1 MGPVGRVPVAVGR
14 NPALLGWESH
24 RSSQLPQPQQQG
36 CGVGVPEP
44 HVLLWQRLLKPPGLA
59 LCPTTPSTPPSP
71 LRSPPAELLPF
82 GHEINLSRTGHGCTA
97 PGPFVGQPSPT
108 PHPRHPP

>member
-36 CGVGVPEP
+36 CGVG
-44 HVLLWQRLLKPPGLA
+44 A
-59 LCPTTPSTPPSP
+59 LTSVCCCGSV
-71 LRSPPAELLPF
+71 
-82 GHEINLSRTGHGCTA
+82 C
-97 PGPFVGQPSPT
+97 
-108 PHPRHPP
+108 